1 MTTINIVSKESVR
14 AVCDIIK
21 DIEKTVNNLD
31 FDSREEY
38 DQAIT
43 YLESCLRHVIN
54 DLKEYPPLNLDLH

>member
-31 FDSREEY
+31 F
-38 DQAIT
+38 
-43 YLESCLRHVIN
+43 ESCLRHVIN